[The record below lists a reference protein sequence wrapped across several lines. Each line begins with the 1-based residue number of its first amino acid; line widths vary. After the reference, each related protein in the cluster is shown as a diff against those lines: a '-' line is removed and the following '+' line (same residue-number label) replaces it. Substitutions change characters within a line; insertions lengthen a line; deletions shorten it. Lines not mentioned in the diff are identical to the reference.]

1 MSETVTFPAK
11 TSNRHLA
18 ASIGKN
24 TIFGI
29 ISAAMQIGTRLITVP
44 FVIHKLGLDGYGIW
58 SVIMVTAAYM
68 RFGCAGIRSAFQ
80 KYVAE
85 ATGTGEFETANKLL
99 TTGSISMLVLSL
111 AGLLPLSIF
120 SKKLAMAAGVP
131 PVFLASA
138 AVSIVILASIY
149 VVANY
154 AAVFEAVV
162 LGGHRIDLT
171 RKVNGTLSICEA
183 IAILTLLHFGFGLI
197 AMTLVM
203 GASELVYAY
212 CCYRA
217 SHRIVP
223 QVDLSLKNFT
233 PKVFPELIRFGG
245 TYQLVNFLEILYTAV
260 VPVVLLRAFG
270 ADAAGVYAVANRV
283 VTSALVA
290 QEALVLP
297 ILSGGS
303 LIFASGS
310 KERIQLFI
318 SKAIKVS
325 LTASVPPLMCVCLFG
340 STLILAWTGQANPLF
355 NVAVWLYAASAFLK
369 GIAMLQLILYRAS
382 GKAFLDNIRQLFR
395 TVAIFTIGVFSA
407 HIGFAGVL
415 ASMASVELIG
425 VVFMFFAVANTK
437 LAFNLRQM
445 IIDAF
450 KILTASAIMGGTG
463 LLATMVPIHWGI
475 GDRVTATIRVAEFG
489 AGCLLAAWPALAIT
503 KSLDANERRT
513 FLDSII
519 PGRKI
524 ALP

>member
-1 MSETVTFPAK
+1 MSDTVAFPAK

-18 ASIGKN
+18 ATIGKN

-29 ISAAMQIGTRLITVP
+29 ISSATQIGTRLITVP

-85 ATGTGEFETANKLL
+85 ATGTGEFDNTNKLL
-99 TTGSISMLVLSL
+99 TTGSISMLFLSL

-120 SKKLAMAAGVP
+120 AKKLTAAAGVP
-131 PVFLASA
+131 TAFLASA
-138 AVSIVILASIY
+138 SVSVIILAAIY

-171 RKVNGTLSICEA
+171 RKVNASLSICEA
-183 IAILTLLHFGFGLI
+183 ISILILLHLGFGLI

-233 PKVFPELIRFGG
+233 PSVFPELIRFGG
-245 TYQLVNFLEILYTAV
+245 TYQLVNFLEILYSAV
-260 VPVVLLRAFG
+260 VPVVILRAFG

-303 LIFASGS
+303 LIFASSS

-318 SKAIKVS
+318 AKAIKMS
-325 LTASVPPLMCVCLFG
+325 LTASVPPLMCACLFG
-340 STLILAWTGQANPLF
+340 ATLIFAWTGQANPLF
-355 NVAVWLYAASAFLK
+355 GVALWLYAATAFLR
-369 GIAMLQLILYRAS
+369 GISMLQLILYRAS
-382 GKAFLDNIRQLFR
+382 GKALLDNIRQLFR
-395 TVAIFTIGVFSA
+395 TVSIFTIGVFSVR
-407 HIGFAGVL
+407 IGFAGVL
-415 ASMASVELIG
+415 TAMATVELIG
-425 VVFMFFAVANTK
+425 VVFMFLALGKTK
-437 LAFNLRQM
+437 LAFNLQQLL
-445 IIDAF
+445 IDTF
-450 KILTASAIMGGTG
+450 KIVSASAIMAGTG
-463 LLATMVPIHWGI
+463 LIVAMVPIHFDVGV
-475 GDRVTATIRVAEFG
+475 RVAATIRLAEFG
-489 AGCLLAAWPALAIT
+489 AGCLIAAWPALMIT
-503 KSLDANERRT
+503 KALDANERRT

-524 ALP
+524 AVS